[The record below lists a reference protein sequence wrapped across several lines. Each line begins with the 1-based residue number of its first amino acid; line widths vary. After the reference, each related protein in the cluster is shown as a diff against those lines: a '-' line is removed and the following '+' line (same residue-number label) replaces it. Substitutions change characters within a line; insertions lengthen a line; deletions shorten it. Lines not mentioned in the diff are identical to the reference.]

1 MSRFLTTLPVNLGFV
16 NLQTVE
22 AYPTGG
28 TGPTA
33 YGPTTNFGSDPL
45 PPKLGDSINNPIN
58 LGNLTA
64 TYRTININNTHGG
77 LTRQQTTFFTF
88 KLFLPRSIKITQN
101 YSQFST
107 QQKTNRNTLIS
118 FYRLENGTHR
128 TELPIND
135 LGYVIEQASINS
147 GDEEDDTTINGD
159 YSDIQLSP
167 GQYVFLITNDI
178 RYLETNYSL
187 SLESFIS
194 DWRFVTEDIGSSLDF
209 GLVTETATSTLD
221 FGSIA

>member
-1 MSRFLTTLPVNLGFV
+1 MARFLTTLPVNLGFV
-16 NLQTVE
+16 NLQSVE

-33 YGPTTNFGSDPL
+33 YGPTSYYGSDPL
-45 PPKLGDSINNPIN
+45 PPKLGDSVNNPVD

-88 KLFLPRSIKITQN
+88 KLFRPRSIKISQN

-118 FYRLENGTHR
+118 FYRVENGTHR

-135 LGYVIEQASINS
+135 LGYVIEEASIKS
-147 GDEEDDTTINGD
+147 GDEEEATINGD

-187 SLESFIS
+187 SLEAFIS
-194 DWRFVTEDIGSSLDF
+194 DWRFVAEDVDTSLEF
-209 GLVTETATSTLD
+209 GLVTDTIASTLD
-221 FGSIA
+221 FGTLA

>member
-1 MSRFLTTLPVNLGFV
+1 MARFLTTLPVNLGFV
-16 NLQTVE
+16 NLQSVE

-33 YGPTTNFGSDPL
+33 YGPTSYYGSDPL
-45 PPKLGDSINNPIN
+45 PPKLGDSVNNPVD

-88 KLFLPRSIKITQN
+88 KLFRPRSIKISQN

-118 FYRLENGTHR
+118 FYRVENGTHR

-135 LGYVIEQASINS
+135 LGYVIEEASIKS
-147 GDEEDDTTINGD
+147 GDEEEATINGD

-187 SLESFIS
+187 SLEAFIS
-194 DWRFVTEDIGSSLDF
+194 DWRFVAEDVDTSLEF
-209 GLVTETATSTLD
+209 GLVTDAVASTLD
-221 FGSIA
+221 FGTLA